1 MGPGRIDSRKITS
14 TRHKTKA
21 KKKKK
26 KTYSQKRE
34 KARASVPNKLKL
46 RVFSLSGD
54 GQRRLLRVFKD
65 FVSYIYIYI

>member
-1 MGPGRIDSRKITS
+1 MGPGRIDNRKITS

-21 KKKKK
+21 KKK

-54 GQRRLLRVFKD
+54 GQRRLL
-65 FVSYIYIYI
+65 